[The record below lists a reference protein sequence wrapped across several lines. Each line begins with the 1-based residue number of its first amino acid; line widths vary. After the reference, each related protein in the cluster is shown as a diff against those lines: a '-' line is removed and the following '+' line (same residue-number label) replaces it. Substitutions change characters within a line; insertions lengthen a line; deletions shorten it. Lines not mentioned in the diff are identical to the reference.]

1 MSKQSRLPKA
11 SPPNGSSQSSDRGST
26 SSVGYGRPVRAE
38 NVVRFDLVTESPNV
52 GRDVRPAMFLFE
64 PVGLAL
70 KSTSR
75 LEAENAALRDQLLV
89 LQRKVRGRAQFTN
102 RAIAC
107 SSSSCIVGFEGVRA
121 RAPCKCRRDSC
132 LEQMQRHPELN
143 LRRVV
148 LTKPQS
154 D

>member
-38 NVVRFDLVTESPNV
+38 NVVPIDLMTESPNV

-64 PVGLAL
+64 AVGLAL

-89 LQRKVRGRAQFTN
+89 LQRRCAVAPNSHT
-102 RAIAC
+102 AIAC